1 LARLEAEDLLS
12 APVQTLSEAL
22 ASEQTAVN
30 GMVVAFD
37 DVPVNGGNE
46 AVRLIGTPIA
56 MDASAFRL
64 RHAPPKLGADG
75 EAVLREL
82 GYATEKIAAIKA
94 AGVVA

>member
-1 LARLEAEDLLS
+1 
-12 APVQTLSEAL
+12 
-22 ASEQTAVN
+22 
-30 GMVVAFD
+30 
-37 DVPVNGGNE
+37 
-46 AVRLIGTPIA
+46 
-56 MDASAFRL
+56 L